1 MKNIEI
7 IATGMYLPSTK
18 IDNTYLSKQLNTSE
32 DFIYKRTGIQTRHY
46 SKGESIDELAI
57 KSVENLKEKNSQINI
72 KNVDM
77 IIVATTSTNMLMP
90 GISYKIQ
97 KHFDIKKC
105 MCLDILAGCAG
116 FINALDIAQSY
127 ITTKKVTMPLVVGVD
142 LLSKCIDPKDVSTSI
157 LLSDGAGSII
167 IQKSK
172 RDTIYS
178 SNIKSQGQQG
188 EILTKNTN
196 EKLHMNGKEIYKYA
210 VTETV
215 KNINELLDKNQI
227 SKNEINYIIPHQSN
241 LKIMKSIANKL
252 KIDINK
258 IYTNIE
264 NVGNTF
270 CASIPI
276 ALDEMFEKH
285 LLKKGDKVVLLG
297 YGGGLNT
304 GSILMEI

>member
-46 SKGESIDELAI
+46 SKSESIDELAI
-57 KSVENLKEKNSQINI
+57 KSVENLIEKNSKINI

-127 ITTKKVTMPLVVGVD
+127 ITAKKATMPLVVGVD
-142 LLSKCIDPKDVSTSI
+142 LLSKCIDQKDVSTSI
-157 LLSDGAGSII
+157 LLSDGAGAMI
-167 IQKSK
+167 IQESK

-178 SNIKSQGQQG
+178 SNIKSHGQKG

-196 EKLHMNGKEIYKYA
+196 EKLHMNGKEVYKYA

-285 LLKKGDKVVLLG
+285 LLKKGDKVILLG